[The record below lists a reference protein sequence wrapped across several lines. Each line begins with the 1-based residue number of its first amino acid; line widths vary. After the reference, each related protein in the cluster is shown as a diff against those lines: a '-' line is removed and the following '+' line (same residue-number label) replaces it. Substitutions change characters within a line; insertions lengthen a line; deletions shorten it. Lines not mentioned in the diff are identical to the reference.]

1 MGQAQPPA
9 HSRLAAAEAASAFA
23 RNWRQSAPYR
33 HAMALFA
40 HCDEKTSAEAV
51 ADRATSLLADAGWAN
66 DLIAPMIDAL
76 ALDPWFDPPLRFS
89 RDSLRTGAI
98 LIDHP
103 AVTITAAVL
112 SAATLATA
120 PRPATVVVPGRLSV
134 VRYERGGG
142 ATLNLWRA
150 EPAGADFSAAG
161 APPCRPAGAVRLVD
175 RLVRRIDGRT
185 HAQLIEHATSDVVT
199 LTATIR
205 TDSAAVMREY
215 ARSDGALVRVAALD
229 DAASRTQML
238 AALLRHA
245 GRIDAAEAFDQASRD
260 PAHFV
265 RWAVMREWLALDAA
279 TALPRLRA
287 MLHDP
292 HAEVRDAA
300 AQMVPLVEARLQC
313 RE

>member
-1 MGQAQPPA
+1 MGHAQPPA
-9 HSRLAAAEAASAFA
+9 RNRLAAAEAAAAFA
-23 RNWRQSAPYR
+23 DAWRQSPAYR
-33 HAMALFA
+33 HAAALFA
-40 HCDEKTSAEAV
+40 DCDAHSAAKTV
-51 ADRATSLLADAGWAN
+51 ADRATTLLTDAGWASS
-66 DLIAPMIDAL
+66 LITPMIDAL

-98 LIDHP
+98 LFEHP

-120 PRPATVVVPGRLSV
+120 PRPATVVVPGRMSV

-142 ATLNLWRA
+142 ATLHLWRA
-150 EPAGADFSAAG
+150 EPATADFTAAG
-161 APPCRPAGAVRLVD
+161 APPCRAVGLARLAD
-175 RLVRRIDGRT
+175 GLVRRIDGRT
-185 HAQLIEHATSDVVT
+185 HAQLIEDAASDVVT
-199 LTATIR
+199 VTATVR
-205 TDSAAVMREY
+205 AGSAAVMREY

-260 PAHFV
+260 PGHFV

-292 HAEVRDAA
+292 HAEIRDAA